1 MPLGAVRS
9 VCTAAGDIGLME
21 AFPKGAA
28 ELRLALRNHDGLH
41 PFKAQRRSL
50 ALSSPAHTNKDA
62 RRNAI
67 DEARRIGDR
76 APLADDAFRSAT
88 WVHTIASQCSLTA
101 RTICFNDISGLA
113 ARSSQ
118 ASTARP
124 SKGCS

>member
-28 ELRLALRNHDGLH
+28 ELRNHDGLR

-62 RRNAI
+62 RSNAI

-88 WVHTIASQCSLTA
+88 WVRTIASQCSLTA

-118 ASTARP
+118 A
-124 SKGCS
+124 